1 MDQGFNKNGNLN
13 APRRHVVGT
22 VQINNSFS
30 GQNYLPYSVAI
41 LEAFARR
48 QLKQPDR
55 FEFRVPVY
63 RRVGIEAAVNQLI
76 GCDLVGFSVYVWNF
90 EISLEIAKRL
100 KARDPSAVIVFGGP
114 HVPDDSRDFMISN
127 PFVDLAVHGEGEQTF
142 TEILDTLDSRNW
154 AGIEGVTHRGGD
166 GAIIHEARRPRL
178 RNLADVHSPF
188 LEGTFEPVMRANPDE
203 KWIGLWE
210 TNRGCPFKC
219 TFCDWGSATGDKVA
233 AFEEDRLLAEVDWFS
248 ENHIE
253 FIFCC
258 DANFGIKK
266 RDVDLARH
274 VAAVKEKTGYPM
286 ALSVQN
292 TKNATE
298 RAYQTQKILA
308 DAGLNKGVA
317 LSMQS
322 LDPKTLELIKRGN
335 ISLETYF
342 ELQRRFAKDGVETF
356 SDIILGMPGE
366 TYDTLLDGVDTLI
379 QNGQHNRIQFNNLSI
394 LPNAEMG
401 APDYQKRHGIETV
414 RSKIIN
420 IHGERIELEDDVPE
434 YQELVVATASMPP
447 DDWRRT
453 RAVCWM
459 TALLHFD
466 KLFQIPMILL
476 HEVAGISYREMIDA
490 FMTADPHR
498 YSTIAEIRN
507 YFIEQAQVIQDGGTE
522 FDYSAEW
529 LGIHW
534 PQDEYIYIK
543 LTDQKRFPDFYEEAL
558 SVVSGLARSGG
569 AGMPEDLIS
578 DAVRLNGALLKQPGR
593 LDDLEIDVGYNIMD
607 YYLGVRTGDRVPL
620 EKRPMTVQV
629 NRSLQIYE
637 DFQAWCREVVWWGN
651 KKGAYLYTNRSVEK
665 QLAGHF

>member
-1 MDQGFNKNGNLN
+1 MPDNAAGFLDE
-13 APRRHVVGT
+13 H
-22 VQINNSFS
+22 
-30 GQNYLPYSVAI
+30 
-41 LEAFARR
+41 
-48 QLKQPDR
+48 R
-55 FEFRVPVY
+55 FIDV
-63 RRVGIEAAVNQLI
+63 
-76 GCDLVGFSVYVWNF
+76 
-90 EISLEIAKRL
+90 
-100 KARDPSAVIVFGGP
+100 
-114 HVPDDSRDFMISN
+114 
-127 PFVDLAVHGEGEQTF
+127 AVHGEGEQTF
-142 TEILDTLDSRNW
+142 TDILEAMETRAW
-154 AGIEGVTHRGGD
+154 AGIQGITHRDAGG
-166 GAIIHEARRPRL
+166 APIQEPRRVRL
-178 RNLADVHSPF
+178 RNLADVPSPF
-188 LEGTFEPVMRANPDE
+188 LDGTFEPVMRANPDE

-219 TFCDWGSATGDKVA
+219 TFCDWGSATADKVA
-233 AFEEDRLLAEVDWFS
+233 VFEEERLLREVEWFS
-248 ENHIE
+248 DKSIE

-266 RDVDLARH
+266 RDVDLARY
-274 VAAVKEKTGYPM
+274 VAEIKEKTGYPM

-298 RAYQTQKILA
+298 RAYETQKILA

-322 LDPKTLELIKRGN
+322 LDPTTLDFIKRGN
-335 ISLETYF
+335 ISLDTYF

-366 TYDTLLDGVDTLI
+366 TYDTLLDGVDALI
-379 QNGQHNRIQFNNLSI
+379 RNGQHNRIQFNNLSI

-401 APDYQKRHGIETV
+401 DPAYQEKYGIVTV

-434 YQELVVATASMPP
+434 NQELVIATASMPHA
-447 DDWRRT
+447 DWRRT

-466 KLFQIPMILL
+466 KLFQIPMILT
-476 HEVAGISYREMIDA
+476 HEVAGLSYRQMIDA
-490 FMTADPHR
+490 FMTADPVR
-498 YSTIAEIRN
+498 FPTIAEIRD

-522 FDYSAEW
+522 FDYSADW

-543 LTDQKRFPDFYEEAL
+543 LTAEGLFPSFYDEACTVL
-558 SVVSGLARSGG
+558 TELVAAEGG
-569 AGMPEDLIS
+569 GMPADLIA

-593 LDDLEIDVGYNIMD
+593 LDDLEVDIGYNVMD
-607 YYLGVRTGDRVPL
+607 YYIGVRTGERVPL
-620 EKRPMTVQV
+620 HNAPTTVRID
-629 NRSLQIYE
+629 RSSKPYD
-637 DFQAWCREVVWWGN
+637 DFQTWCREVVWWGN
-651 KKGAYLYTNRSVEK
+651 KKGAYLYTNRSYEK